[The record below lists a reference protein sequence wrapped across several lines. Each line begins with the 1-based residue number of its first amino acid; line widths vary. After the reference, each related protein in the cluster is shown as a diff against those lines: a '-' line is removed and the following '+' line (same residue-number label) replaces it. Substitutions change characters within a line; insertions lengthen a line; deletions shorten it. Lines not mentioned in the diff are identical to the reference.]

1 MPYLRYSRDKR
12 GYEHTYVLHG
22 SRAGGRP
29 RILYWFRTPPH
40 VVVGRDAL
48 DEEATKAIEASHP
61 GLDFDWSKM
70 HRERPKPP
78 SRSVAIPER
87 MQRGNR
93 RSSGPAPVKASPRVS
108 AKRVPAVEVAS
119 EATSGSGSQVVP
131 GPSEATSGSGSQVV
145 PGPSEGA
152 ASLESAISA
161 SPTQPLEHPVSA
173 LLGDEMLVKL
183 RSVYEKLAQQLQSAQ
198 LTESSKKELVSR
210 VQSLNPD
217 SWLAGEEVILRI
229 EKFDSEVAAIQGLL
243 SNA

>member
-48 DEEATKAIEASHP
+48 DEEGTKAIEASHP

-70 HRERPKPP
+70 RRERPKPP
-78 SRSVAIPER
+78 SRSVTMPER
-87 MQRGNR
+87 MKKGNR
-93 RSSGPAPVKASPRVS
+93 RSGPAPVKASPGVS
-108 AKRVPAVEVAS
+108 KEKVPALEVEAKT
-119 EATSGSGSQVVP
+119 TSGSVSQVVP
-131 GPSEATSGSGSQVV
+131 GPSG
-145 PGPSEGA
+145 GA
-152 ASLESAISA
+152 ASLESAIST
-161 SPTQPLEHPVSA
+161 SSTQPLEHPVSA

-183 RSVYEKLAQQLQSAQ
+183 RSVYAELDQQLQSAQ
-198 LTESSKKELVSR
+198 LTESSKNEFVSR

>member
-48 DEEATKAIEASHP
+48 DEEATQAIEARHP
-61 GLDFDWSKM
+61 DLDFDWSKM
-70 HRERPKPP
+70 RRERPKPP
-78 SRSVAIPER
+78 SRSVGMPER
-87 MQRGNR
+87 MQKGNR
-93 RSSGPAPVKASPRVS
+93 RSGPAPVKASPRVS
-108 AKRVPAVEVAS
+108 AKRVPAAEVA
-119 EATSGSGSQVVP
+119 AKTTSGSGSQVVP
-131 GPSEATSGSGSQVV
+131 E
-145 PGPSEGA
+145 PSEGA
-152 ASLESAISA
+152 ASLESVIST
-161 SPTQPLEHPVSA
+161 SSTQPQEHPVSA

-183 RSVYEKLAQQLQSAQ
+183 RSAYEELDQQLQSAQ
-198 LTESSKKELVSR
+198 LTEPSKNELVSR

>member
-93 RSSGPAPVKASPRVS
+93 RSGPAPVKASPRVS
-108 AKRVPAVEVAS
+108 KKRNPAVEVAAEATS
-119 EATSGSGSQVVP
+119 EATSGSVSQVVP
-131 GPSEATSGSGSQVV
+131 E
-145 PGPSEGA
+145 PSEGA
-152 ASLESAISA
+152 ASLESAIST
-161 SPTQPLEHPVSA
+161 SSTQPLEHPVSA
-173 LLGDEMLVKL
+173 LLGDEMLIKL

-198 LTESSKKELVSR
+198 LTESSKNELVSR

>member
-70 HRERPKPP
+70 RRERPKPP
-78 SRSVAIPER
+78 PRSVGIPER
-87 MQRGNR
+87 MKKGNR
-93 RSSGPAPVKASPRVS
+93 RSGPAPVKASPRVS
-108 AKRVPAVEVAS
+108 AKRVPAVEVA
-119 EATSGSGSQVVP
+119 AKTTSGSVSQVVP
-131 GPSEATSGSGSQVV
+131 EM
-145 PGPSEGA
+145 SEGA
-152 ASLESAISA
+152 ASLESAIST
-161 SPTQPLEHPVSA
+161 SSTQPLEHPVSA

-183 RSVYEKLAQQLQSAQ
+183 RSAYEELDQQLQSAQ
-198 LTESSKKELVSR
+198 LTESSKNEIVSR

>member
-48 DEEATKAIEASHP
+48 DEEATQAIEASHP
-61 GLDFDWSKM
+61 GLDFDWPKM
-70 HRERPKPP
+70 RRERPKPP
-78 SRSVAIPER
+78 SRSVGMPER
-87 MQRGNR
+87 MQKGNR
-93 RSSGPAPVKASPRVS
+93 RSGPAPVKASPRVS
-108 AKRVPAVEVAS
+108 AKRVPAAEVA
-119 EATSGSGSQVVP
+119 AKTTSGSVSQVVP
-131 GPSEATSGSGSQVV
+131 EPSER
-145 PGPSEGA
+145 A
-152 ASLESAISA
+152 ASLESVIST
-161 SPTQPLEHPVSA
+161 SSTQPQEHPVSA

-183 RSVYEKLAQQLQSAQ
+183 RSAYEELDQQLQSAQ
-198 LTESSKKELVSR
+198 LTEPSKNELVSR

>member
-61 GLDFDWSKM
+61 GLDFDWLKM

-78 SRSVAIPER
+78 SRSVAMPER

-93 RSSGPAPVKASPRVS
+93 RSGPAPVKASPRVS
-108 AKRVPAVEVAS
+108 AKRAPAVEVAS
-119 EATSGSGSQVVP
+119 EATYGSVLQ
-131 GPSEATSGSGSQVV
+131 AV

-152 ASLESAISA
+152 VSLESAISA
-161 SPTQPLEHPVSA
+161 PSTQPLEHPVSA

-198 LTESSKKELVSR
+198 LTESSKNELVSR

-229 EKFDSEVAAIQGLL
+229 EKFDSEVAAIQALL

>member
-70 HRERPKPP
+70 RRERPKPP
-78 SRSVAIPER
+78 PRSVGIPER
-87 MQRGNR
+87 MQKGNR
-93 RSSGPAPVKASPRVS
+93 RSGPAPVKASPRVS
-108 AKRVPAVEVAS
+108 AKRVPAVEVA
-119 EATSGSGSQVVP
+119 AKTTSGSVSQVVP
-131 GPSEATSGSGSQVV
+131 EM
-145 PGPSEGA
+145 SEGA
-152 ASLESAISA
+152 ASLESAIST
-161 SPTQPLEHPVSA
+161 SSTQPLEHPVSA
-173 LLGDEMLVKL
+173 LLGDEMLVKW
-183 RSVYEKLAQQLQSAQ
+183 RSVYEELNQQLQSAQ
-198 LTESSKKELVSR
+198 LTESSKNEIVSR

>member
-93 RSSGPAPVKASPRVS
+93 RSGPAPVKASPRVS
-108 AKRVPAVEVAS
+108 AKRVPAVEVA
-119 EATSGSGSQVVP
+119 
-131 GPSEATSGSGSQVV
+131 SEATSGSGSQVV

-183 RSVYEKLAQQLQSAQ
+183 RSVYKKLAQQLQSAQ
-198 LTESSKKELVSR
+198 LTESSKNELVSR

>member
-70 HRERPKPP
+70 RRERPKPP
-78 SRSVAIPER
+78 PRSVAMPER
-87 MQRGNR
+87 MQKGNR
-93 RSSGPAPVKASPRVS
+93 RSGPAPVKASPRVS
-108 AKRVPAVEVAS
+108 TERVSAVEVA
-119 EATSGSGSQVVP
+119 AKTTSGSVSQVVL
-131 GPSEATSGSGSQVV
+131 GPSG
-145 PGPSEGA
+145 GA
-152 ASLESAISA
+152 SSLESAIST
-161 SPTQPLEHPVSA
+161 SSTQPLEHPVSA
-173 LLGDEMLVKL
+173 LLGDEMLVKW
-183 RSVYEKLAQQLQSAQ
+183 RSVYKELDQQLQSAQ
-198 LTESSKKELVSR
+198 LTESSRNELVSR

>member
-48 DEEATKAIEASHP
+48 DEEATQAIEASHP

-70 HRERPKPP
+70 RRERPKPP
-78 SRSVAIPER
+78 SRSVGMPER
-87 MQRGNR
+87 MQKGNR
-93 RSSGPAPVKASPRVS
+93 RSGPAPVKVSPRVS
-108 AKRVPAVEVAS
+108 AKRVPAAEVA
-119 EATSGSGSQVVP
+119 AKTTPGSVSQVVP
-131 GPSEATSGSGSQVV
+131 EPSE
-145 PGPSEGA
+145 EA
-152 ASLESAISA
+152 ASLESVIST
-161 SPTQPLEHPVSA
+161 SSTQPQEHPVSA

-183 RSVYEKLAQQLQSAQ
+183 RSAYEELDQQLQSAQ
-198 LTESSKKELVSR
+198 LTEPSKNELVSR

>member
-48 DEEATKAIEASHP
+48 DEEATRAIEASHP

-70 HRERPKPP
+70 RRERPKPP
-78 SRSVAIPER
+78 PRSVAMPER
-87 MQRGNR
+87 MQKGNR
-93 RSSGPAPVKASPRVS
+93 RSGPAPVKASPGIS
-108 AKRVPAVEVAS
+108 TERVPAVEVA
-119 EATSGSGSQVVP
+119 AKTTSGSVSQVVL
-131 GPSEATSGSGSQVV
+131 GPSG
-145 PGPSEGA
+145 GPS
-152 ASLESAISA
+152 SLESAIST
-161 SPTQPLEHPVSA
+161 SSTQPLEHPVSA
-173 LLGDEMLVKL
+173 LLGDEMLVKW
-183 RSVYEKLAQQLQSAQ
+183 RSVYEELDQQLQSAQ
-198 LTESSKKELVSR
+198 LTESSRNELVSR

-217 SWLAGEEVILRI
+217 SWLSGEEVILRI

-243 SNA
+243 SNS

>member
-70 HRERPKPP
+70 RRERPKPP
-78 SRSVAIPER
+78 SRSVTMPER
-87 MQRGNR
+87 MQKGNR
-93 RSSGPAPVKASPRVS
+93 RSGPAPVKVSPGVS
-108 AKRVPAVEVAS
+108 KEKVPALEVEVKT
-119 EATSGSGSQVVP
+119 TSGSVSQVVP
-131 GPSEATSGSGSQVV
+131 GPSG
-145 PGPSEGA
+145 GA
-152 ASLESAISA
+152 ASLESAIST
-161 SPTQPLEHPVSA
+161 SSTQPLEHPVSA

-183 RSVYEKLAQQLQSAQ
+183 RSVYAELDQQLQSAQ
-198 LTESSKKELVSR
+198 LTESSKNEFASR